1 MLSYAANHEDVRL
14 ARVLTSASGTY
25 VDVGANHPSEG
36 SVTKHFY
43 DRGWRGVNV
52 EPSPAMFARL
62 EAERSEDINVHG
74 AAWDAAGRGT
84 LHFFPHAP
92 GLSTLDATIAAQHE
106 LGLAH
111 ETHDVPLF
119 TLAGLCE
126 THLEGRAIDL
136 MVIDVEGAEARVLAG
151 ADFRRW
157 RPRIVVVE
165 ATKPLSRTRS
175 HDAWEPILTGAD
187 YIPTAF
193 DGCNRFYVAAEHAA
207 LAPAL
212 AEPLCFVDR
221 YVDAEAVRAIA
232 AATTKLLALP
242 PEERDEA
249 LEAIASD
256 DPEATLR
263 ALLKLDAATPWL
275 RRGAG

>member
-14 ARVLTSASGTY
+14 ARVLTSARGTY

-43 DRGWRGVNV
+43 DRGWRGMNV

-62 EAERSEDINVHG
+62 EAERPEDINVHG
-74 AAWDAAGRGT
+74 AAWDAEGRGT
-84 LHFFPHAP
+84 LHFFPRAP

-106 LGLAH
+106 LGLTF

-126 THLEGRAIDL
+126 THLEGRGIDL
-136 MVIDVEGAEARVLAG
+136 MVVDVEGAEARVLAG

-193 DGCNRFYVAAEHAA
+193 DGCNRFYVAAEEAA

-232 AATTKLLALP
+232 AAATKLLAIP
-242 PEERDEA
+242 PEERSNA
-249 LEAIASD
+249 LEAIASG
-256 DPEATLR
+256 DPEATLH